1 MQALWAAPPLHKV
14 VAIAVLDD
22 PPTVYTGGSDGAI
35 VWWKLSSPPSS
46 SQLEIW
52 PVAMLCGHA
61 AAVAD
66 LEICTP
72 GKDYKVTQSLTD
84 KNIITEVS
92 QVLISACVDGVLCT
106 WNSLSGHCK
115 RRRKLPPWVGSP
127 SVLSSLAKSR
137 RYVCIACTCA
147 NSGQVQRSHTDEI
160 DEGKEAGKSI
170 KESTLERETSLKKM
184 SKGAIVI
191 VDSLTLD
198 ILKIIFHGLLSIGP
212 VKSMVVAPDIVSE
225 NSKLVIASDL
235 YGRIQIFT
243 LNEEN
248 NMISEAGNDLEKG
261 DQTYLASLGSTNV
274 VLDEVNDV
282 SIASDGKLVLLVS
295 RNQWSIKS
303 TLQGSILIDESCVNG
318 LLCRSSTSDQTFLA
332 GGMFLTNDGYECD
345 EVKVT
350 DKKDSM
356 LTNVVIWNNQGAA
369 IVYAILQSGQ
379 SSYAVSLFQLPPIS
393 SVNEGDL
400 HVKFSQMHG
409 FLIRIEFMKSDF
421 ELSMFQEP
429 HITVWSPSHASSR
442 FQDQGHL
449 HSQSKIGITETISHE
464 PQVAVLLGK
473 GGLWGDWL
481 KTSCLSYTDI
491 STRYNYLGEIDALEE
506 KPGSKKLEAD
516 NAEYLKTSCLSYA
529 DISTRYNY
537 QGEIDAL
544 EEKPESKKL
553 EADNAEYLSCLW
565 RPTSSVD
572 CLKGNNALLV
582 ERGKIVTSSMTLS
595 GNSSIPF
602 ALIYGFCSGEIKL
615 VKLEYIGPILYAKE
629 DGLQQKN
636 DASVALQ
643 SFTGHTGPI
652 LCLAAHNMV
661 VTSKEHRSRQILVS
675 GSMDC
680 TVRVWD
686 LEDGSVL
693 SIMHHHVAPVRQ
705 ILLPP
710 PGTYRPWVDCFLT
723 VADDTCVALS
733 SLETLKVERMF
744 PGHPSY
750 PKMVVWDGVRGYIAC
765 LCVQFTTHAGHN
777 DVLYVWDVKSG
788 ARERILRGA
797 AAHSM
802 FDNFLRC
809 IHVNASA
816 SKVLGGSTS
825 ASSLL
830 FHSGENS
837 NHYHDSTVKLDMDGL
852 TSVGSETSGA
862 MGSAAK
868 SVNLATKK
876 SVGNIEKSKMVNTKV
891 APAASSFRD
900 AIDSSYVNQSSS
912 QQVPKRRMQPIKGT
926 CPFPG
931 VAALQFDLPLLM
943 VPSLGHLPISESHE
957 KKSQQS
963 GLSEEALP
971 MPNMRSQSPKKTNCT
986 TPHKDSPTAISDS
999 AHYQN
1004 WSEENTWLGTTE
1016 GHLLRLSLSFLH
1028 LWGTDDELDKLL
1040 AEEMNISKP
1049 DHFGVA
1055 AGLLGDRGS
1064 LTLFLPGWRATF
1076 ELWKSSSEFCAMRLL
1091 MMVSLTQRI
1100 ITLSRSSSAATSA
1113 LAAFYMRG
1121 FVEKFPDVKPPSLE
1135 LYACFWQ
1142 DPSEHIRMAARSLFH
1157 CAAARAIP
1165 TLLRCER
1172 LLPTFSS
1179 SSRSYTQT
1187 QPISK
1192 DEGLSCNDNPDS
1204 KLDSKMG
1211 QGSQLELSEIS
1222 SWLDLDEVQ
1231 DWSTMIGGTDQDAN
1245 ASRIIVGAALAVWYP
1260 SLVKSGLAV
1269 AVAPE
1274 LVKLVMAVNGR
1285 HSATAAELLAEGM
1298 ESTWQSQ
1305 TASDIPHLIGDV
1317 FLLIECLSGGVSA
1330 KTGSIQNPV
1339 MAMTIRETLTG
1350 ILLPSL
1356 GKADVLGFLHVVENQ
1371 IWTTG
1376 SDSPVHLVSLMT
1388 LVRIVRSAP
1397 KAVVPYLEKVIN
1409 YILQTIDTGNSVLRK
1424 FCLQSSMAVLREM
1437 ARAFPM
1443 VALNQ
1448 SYTRLAVG
1456 DAVGD
1461 IRTLSIQVYDLQSV
1475 TKLKIL
1481 DASGPPGLAS
1491 LLSGDIAMSTTEG
1504 ISALCFSPDGEGLV
1518 AFSHHGLMIRWW
1530 SLEAAWWEKLSRST
1544 VAVQCTK
1551 LILVPPSA
1559 DISPPDETHNHERGM
1574 ADGHTKTTA
1583 QRIEL
1588 SYRLEWKPGKKVL
1601 LLQHGKEFGTFQL

>member
-1 MQALWAAPPLHKV
+1 MQALWAAPPLHQV
-14 VAIAVLDD
+14 VATAVLND

-46 SQLEIW
+46 PQMEIW

-72 GKDYKVTQSLTD
+72 GKGYKVTQSLTD
-84 KNIITEVS
+84 KNIIAEAS

-106 WNSLSGHCK
+106 WSSLSGHCK

-127 SVLSSLAKSR
+127 SVLSSVPKSR

-147 NSGQVQRSHTDEI
+147 NAGQVQSSHTDDI
-160 DEGKEAGKSI
+160 DEGKVGGKST
-170 KESTLERETSLKKM
+170 KDSTLERETSLKKM

-191 VDSLTLD
+191 VDSLTLN
-198 ILKIIFHGLLSIGP
+198 ILQIIFHGLLSIGP
-212 VKSMVVAPDIVSE
+212 VKSMVIAPDMVSE

-235 YGRIQIFT
+235 FGRIQVFS

-248 NMISEAGNDLEKG
+248 SMTSEAENDSEKC
-261 DQTYLASLGSTNV
+261 DQTYIADLRTTNV

-282 SIASDGKLVLLVS
+282 SIALDGKLVLLVS

-303 TLQGSILIDESCVNG
+303 TLKGSILIDESCVNSF
-318 LLCRSSTSDQTFLA
+318 LCRSGTSDQTFLA
-332 GGMFLTNDGYECD
+332 GGIFLTNDGYECD
-345 EVKVT
+345 ELKVT
-350 DKKDSM
+350 DIKDSV

-369 IVYAILQSGQ
+369 IVYAVLQSGQ
-379 SSYAVSLFQLPPIS
+379 LSYAVSLFKLPPIS
-393 SVNEGDL
+393 SVNEGNL

-442 FQDQGHL
+442 FQDQGHMDAR
-449 HSQSKIGITETISHE
+449 SKIGFTKTISDEH
-464 PQVAVLLGK
+464 QVAVLLGK

-481 KTSCLSYTDI
+481 KTSCLSY
-491 STRYNYLGEIDALEE
+491 
-506 KPGSKKLEAD
+506 
-516 NAEYLKTSCLSYA
+516 A
-529 DISTRYNY
+529 DISSRYNY

-544 EEKPESKKL
+544 EKKLGSKKL

-565 RPTSSVD
+565 RPASSVE
-572 CLKGNNALLV
+572 CLKRNNALLV
-582 ERGKIVTSSMTLS
+582 ERGKIVTSSMMLS
-595 GNSSIPF
+595 GSSSIPF
-602 ALIYGFCSGEIKL
+602 SLIYGFCSGEIRL
-615 VKLEYIGPILYAKE
+615 VKLEYNGPSLYAKE

-636 DASVALQ
+636 DASVASQ

-661 VTSKEHRSRQILVS
+661 VTSKDHRSRQILVS

-686 LEDGSVL
+686 LEGGSVL
-693 SIMHHHVAPVRQ
+693 SIMHQHVAPVRQ

-816 SKVLGGSTS
+816 SKALGGSTS

-837 NHYHDSTVKLDMDGL
+837 NHYHDSTVKLDMDGMTL
-852 TSVGSETSGA
+852 VGSETSETLGA
-862 MGSAAK
+862 MGSTAK

-876 SVGNIEKSKMVNTKV
+876 SGGNIEKSKMVNTKV
-891 APAASSFRD
+891 APATSSFAD
-900 AIDSSYVNQSSS
+900 VIDSSYVNQSSS
-912 QQVPKRRMQPIKGT
+912 QQVPKNRMQPIKGT

-931 VAALQFDLPLLM
+931 VAALQFDLLSLM
-943 VPSLGHLPISESHE
+943 VPSLGNLSISESHE

-963 GLSEEALP
+963 GLSEGALP
-971 MPNMRSQSPKKTNCT
+971 MSNMGSQSPRKTKCT
-986 TPHKDSPTAISDS
+986 TPHKDSRTTISDS
-999 AHYQN
+999 AHHQN

-1016 GHLLRLSLSFLH
+1016 GHLIRLSLSFLH

-1064 LTLFLPGWRATF
+1064 LTLFFPGWRATF

-1121 FVEKFPDVKPPSLE
+1121 FVEKFPDIKPPSLE

-1157 CAAARAIP
+1157 CVAARAIP
-1165 TLLRCER
+1165 SLLRCER
-1172 LLPTFSS
+1172 LFPTINS
-1179 SSRSYTQT
+1179 SSRSYTKT

-1204 KLDSKMG
+1204 KLDSEMG
-1211 QGSQLELSEIS
+1211 QGSQFELSEIS

-1260 SLVKSGLAV
+1260 SLVKSDLAV

-1305 TASDIPHLIGDV
+1305 TSSDIPHLIGDV
-1317 FLLIECLSGGVSA
+1317 FLLIECLSGGVST

-1409 YILQTIDTGNSVLRK
+1409 YILQTIDAGNSVLRK

-1448 SYTRLAVG
+1448 RYTRLAVG

-1481 DASGPPGLAS
+1481 DASGPPGFAS
-1491 LLSGDIAMSTTEG
+1491 LLSGDKAMSTTGG

-1544 VAVQCTK
+1544 VPVQCTK

-1559 DISPPDETHNHERGM
+1559 DISPPDETHNHERGI
-1574 ADGHTKTTA
+1574 ADGHTKTAA

-1588 SYRLEWKPGKKVL
+1588 SYRLEWQPGKKVL

>member
-1 MQALWAAPPLHKV
+1 MRCESVQALWAAPPLHQV
-14 VAIAVLDD
+14 VATAVLND

-35 VWWKLSSPPSS
+35 IWWKLSFPPSS
-46 SQLEIW
+46 SHLEIW

-61 AAVAD
+61 TAVAD

-72 GKDYKVTQSLTD
+72 GKDYKVAQSLTD
-84 KNIITEVS
+84 KNIISEVS
-92 QVLISACVDGVLCT
+92 HALISACVDGVLCT
-106 WNSLSGHCK
+106 WSSLSGHCK

-127 SVLSSLAKSR
+127 SVLSSLPKSR

-147 NSGQVQRSHTDEI
+147 NAGQVQRSQADEI
-160 DEGKEAGKSI
+160 DEGKEAGKGT
-170 KESTLERETSLKKM
+170 KESTLERETSLKRM

-191 VDSLTLD
+191 VDSLTLN
-198 ILKIIFHGLLSIGP
+198 ILQIIFHGLLSIGP
-212 VKSMVVAPDIVSE
+212 VKSMVVAPDMVSE

-235 YGRIQIFT
+235 YGRIQVFT
-243 LNEEN
+243 LNEESN
-248 NMISEAGNDLEKG
+248 TTSEAGNNLEKG
-261 DQTYLASLGSTNV
+261 DQTYLASLGSTKV
-274 VLDEVNDV
+274 VLDEVKDV
-282 SIASDGKLVLLVS
+282 SIDLDGKLVLLVS
-295 RNQWSIKS
+295 RNQWTIKS
-303 TLQGSILIDESCVNG
+303 IIKGSILINESCVNS
-318 LLCRSSTSDQTFLA
+318 LLCRIGTSDQTFLV

-345 EVKVT
+345 ELKVT
-350 DKKDSM
+350 VKKVSM

-369 IVYAILQSGQ
+369 IVYAILQSEK

-400 HVKFSQMHG
+400 CVKFSQMHD
-409 FLIRIEFMKSDF
+409 FLIRIDSMKSDF
-421 ELSMFQEP
+421 ELSMFRET
-429 HITVWSPSHASSR
+429 HITVWSPSHSSSR

-449 HSQSKIGITETISHE
+449 DAQPKIGIMKTISDEHE
-464 PQVAVLLGK
+464 VAALLGK

-481 KTSCLSYTDI
+481 KTSY
-491 STRYNYLGEIDALEE
+491 
-506 KPGSKKLEAD
+506 
-516 NAEYLKTSCLSYA
+516 LSYA
-529 DISTRYNY
+529 DINTRYNY

-544 EEKPESKKL
+544 EEKLGSKKL
-553 EADNAEYLSCLW
+553 EVDNAEYLSCLW
-565 RPTSSVD
+565 RQTSSLD
-572 CLKGNNALLV
+572 CLKGNSALSV
-582 ERGKIVTSSMTLS
+582 ERSKIVTSSMMLS

-602 ALIYGFCSGEIKL
+602 ALVYGFCSGEIKL
-615 VKLEYIGPILYAKE
+615 VKLEYFGPNLYAKE
-629 DGLQQKN
+629 DGLQHKN

-661 VTSKEHRSRQILVS
+661 VTPKEHSRQVLVS

-686 LEDGSVL
+686 LEGGIVL
-693 SIMHHHVAPVRQ
+693 SIMHQHVAPVRQ

-723 VADDTCVALS
+723 VADDACVALS

-744 PGHPSY
+744 PGHTSY
-750 PKMVVWDGVRGYIAC
+750 PKMVAWDGVRGYIAC
-765 LCVQFTTHAGHN
+765 LCMQFTTHAGHN

-797 AAHSM
+797 ATHSM

-837 NHYHDSTVKLDMDGL
+837 NHYHDSTVKLDEDGL
-852 TSVGSETSGA
+852 TSAGSETSGA
-862 MGSAAK
+862 MGSPAK

-876 SVGNIEKSKMVNTKV
+876 SGGNIEKSKMVINTKV
-891 APAASSFRD
+891 APVASSFGD
-900 AIDSSYVNQSSS
+900 ATGSSYVNRSSS
-912 QQVPKRRMQPIKGT
+912 QQVLKNKMQPIKGT

-931 VAALQFDLPLLM
+931 VAALQFDLLSLM
-943 VPSLGHLPISESHE
+943 VPSLGHLSASENHE
-957 KKSQQS
+957 KRNQQA
-963 GLSEEALP
+963 GLSEGALP
-971 MPNMRSQSPKKTNCT
+971 MSDMGSQSSRKNNCT
-986 TPHKDSPTAISDS
+986 TTHKDSPTVISDP
-999 AHYQN
+999 AHHSN

-1040 AEEMNISKP
+1040 VEEMDISKP

-1064 LTLFLPGWRATF
+1064 LTLFLPGGRATF

-1091 MMVSLTQRI
+1091 TMVSLCQRI
-1100 ITLSRSSSAATSA
+1100 VTLSRSSSAASSA

-1121 FVEKFPDVKPPSLE
+1121 FVEKFPDVKAPSLE

-1165 TLLRCER
+1165 SLLRCER
-1172 LLPTFSS
+1172 LLPTISS
-1179 SSRSYTQT
+1179 SSRSDTKT
-1187 QPISK
+1187 QPVSK
-1192 DEGLSCNDNPDS
+1192 DEGLSCSDNPDS
-1204 KLDSKMG
+1204 NLDSKKG
-1211 QGSQLELSEIS
+1211 QGSQFELSEIS

-1231 DWSTMIGGTDQDAN
+1231 DWSTMIGGTDQDAI

-1260 SLVKSGLAV
+1260 SLVKSLLAV
-1269 AVAPE
+1269 AVAPQ
-1274 LVKLVMAVNGR
+1274 LVNLVMAVNGK

-1298 ESTWQSQ
+1298 ESTWKSQ
-1305 TASDIPHLIGDV
+1305 TASDIPHLISDV

-1437 ARAFPM
+1437 VRAFPM

-1481 DASGPPGLAS
+1481 DASGPPGFES
-1491 LLSGDIAMSTTEG
+1491 LLSGDIAMSTTGG
-1504 ISALCFSPDGEGLV
+1504 ISALSFSPDGEGLV
-1518 AFSHHGLMIRWW
+1518 AFSHHGLMLRWW

-1544 VAVQCTK
+1544 VPVQYTK

-1559 DISPPDETHNHERGM
+1559 DISPESSRASIMANSMVCSSADETHNRERGM
-1574 ADGHTKTTA
+1574 TDGHMKITA
-1583 QRIEL
+1583 QKIEL
-1588 SYRLEWKPGKKVL
+1588 SYRLEWKPGKKVV
-1601 LLQHGKEFGTFQL
+1601 LLQHGKEFGLFQL